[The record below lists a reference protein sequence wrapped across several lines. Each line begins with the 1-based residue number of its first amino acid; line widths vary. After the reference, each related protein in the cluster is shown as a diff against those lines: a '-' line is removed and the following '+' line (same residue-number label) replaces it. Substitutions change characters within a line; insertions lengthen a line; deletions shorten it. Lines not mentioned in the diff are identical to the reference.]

1 MNARIL
7 LLLAALALTV
17 AHAAPRKGKK
27 PDPARKTRTTAKAA
41 ASATTI
47 DCDTIAFPGPDSVEV
62 AGFEKTLRATK
73 ESMIVTNNTSHE
85 ITAIG
90 LDITYLDM
98 KGRMLH
104 RTTRS
109 IQLPEGLP
117 PGESRM
123 VSIPAFDRQG
133 LFYYHL
139 SPKPRR
145 ATQATP
151 FRVAVTVSYICIPKP
166 STDIINK

>member
-1 MNARIL
+1 MNTRIIL
-7 LLLAALALTV
+7 LLVALALTAV
-17 AHAAPRKGKK
+17 HAMPRKGKK
-27 PDPARKTRTTAKAA
+27 PDPARKSRTTAVTAA
-41 ASATTI
+41 PATDI
-47 DCDTIAFPGPDSVEV
+47 ACDTIAFPGTDSIVV

-73 ESMIVTNNTSHE
+73 ESMIVTNNTSRE

-123 VSIPAFDRQG
+123 VSIPSFDRQG
-133 LFYYHL
+133 LFYYHH

-151 FRVAVTVSYICIPKP
+151 FRVAVTVSHICIPQP

>member
-1 MNARIL
+1 MVR
-7 LLLAALALTV
+7 
-17 AHAAPRKGKK
+17 
-27 PDPARKTRTTAKAA
+27 A
-41 ASATTI
+41 ASTLTNHTLSYERAYLTAAGRI
-47 DCDTIAFPGPDSVEV
+47 GSDCRARRTPQGQETRPCPQDPHYGQGGRFGYDHRLRYNSLSGPDSVEV

-117 PGESRM
+117 P
-123 VSIPAFDRQG
+123 A
-133 LFYYHL
+133 
-139 SPKPRR
+139 R
-145 ATQATP
+145 AAW
-151 FRVAVTVSYICIPKP
+151 
-166 STDIINK
+166 